1 MMEALIRDLFVF
13 LFLCSGVAAYYII
26 AKDSDYS
33 IDESFDFCVW
43 EEDEN
48 DTK

>member
-1 MMEALIRDLFVF
+1 METLIRDLFVF
-13 LFLCSGVAAYYII
+13 LFLCSGVAIYYMIFE
-26 AKDSDYS
+26 KFDYS
-33 IDESFDFCVW
+33 IDERFDFCVW